1 MDLKAVK
8 VIRMRPCTKDEKEM
22 DHLNENEKIV
32 REAYAAY
39 LRADLQAVLEIC
51 SEDTEWLAF
60 GPPDQLPYAGSHRG
74 REQVTRYFAILDDKE
89 ESTHL
94 VPHEFV
100 TTGDKVIVF
109 GSYKA
114 RVNATGL
121 RFETDFVHVFTL
133 RGGKITNFRDYYDTA
148 AAVAAYHPDE
158 QA

>member
-8 VIRMRPCTKDEKEM
+8 VIRISPCTKDEKEM

-39 LRADLQAVLEIC
+39 LRADLEAVLEIC
-51 SEDTEWLAF
+51 SEDTEWLAV
-60 GPPDQLPYAGSHRG
+60 GPPDRLPYAGSHRG
-74 REQVTRYFAILDDKE
+74 REQVERYFAILDDKE

-114 RVNATGL
+114 RVNATGI
-121 RFETDFVHVFTL
+121 RFVTALVHVCNYLVGMISIFSVVYMSTSAEA
-133 RGGKITNFRDYYDTA
+133 G
-148 AAVAAYHPDE
+148 
-158 QA
+158 